1 MKLRYIIALSAAAF
15 LAFSCEREEA
25 LPQEEPIPGK
35 VNDDVTVLTAGIEET
50 KTVLDGVDVKWTDG
64 DKINVNGTESNALSL
79 GAPSASADFNFPG
92 TIELPYD
99 AVYPASVYTSASTIT
114 LPATQSYTAGSFASG
129 AAAMY
134 ARTTAGSN
142 LSFHHL
148 MCIVK
153 VSVTRAAATPDTHD
167 IKYVEFR
174 SKGTERVSGLFSID
188 YTSGAITPSG
198 DAGATDN
205 AVRVTGAVSTASG
218 ADFYIAVPANTYASG
233 FTVKV
238 CDTEGH
244 YMEKSKDASTALEAG
259 HIHPMAAFEFVP
271 TRTEVETIII
281 TSAAELT
288 TFATNWNSGAYSDA
302 DPFTVQLG
310 NDITFTSEEAAAFPG
325 IGTWEKGFSVTFDG
339 QNHTISGYN
348 ASVPLFTRT
357 ESSSTVKDFTL
368 NGTMST
374 KPSEAHAVSGADTF
388 ESYLGSVSGYHR
400 GTISGVTSNVNIEIN
415 ERTFETP
422 SKTYLCIGGLVGKM
436 VSTSSVTGSN
446 YGGTLTD
453 ADVFTGSPR
462 VYVGGIVGQ
471 QNNSSSTVSDCEL
484 LAGGSINLDATVSS
498 STVRYNVG
506 GISGRL
512 DPGNLFDCTNNG
524 TVEVSV
530 NSGITGGTY
539 TYVGGLCG
547 ANSGEST
554 FSGLSN
560 NGAVIIN
567 IAGYAATQ
575 PLAVGGIIGSNT
587 IALTGTENITNT
599 SSSSVTVNGTAAWDS
614 FSKGVD
620 AGGIFGRNSAAI
632 DGLTNNGLVTYV
644 DIDTDGTIIGQN
656 LYMGGV
662 IGVQTAGTISNC
674 TNEGEVHF
682 DVNRGA
688 ARAYN
693 GIYYGGVVGYST
705 AEITVDHCSN
715 SGYVHGGVNIKGSTG
730 VSYVGGIAGYVQKAS
745 VVSFCSNTGAVTNRQ
760 RADDVMASSSSFAV
774 PYVGGIVGGGQGAS
788 DARITIS
795 NCSIPSSSLRING
808 RRGAAG
814 GIVGYLQYGDVSN
827 CTFESHIND
836 QSGSGSI
843 PDYNSYAYYIGGICG
858 LSSYANISGCTV
870 RNASLKSTNVYY
882 IGGIL
887 ALGYN
892 GTVIDD
898 CHFLGGSIS
907 TSSNVSEGGGI
918 GAITGFVQKSGANK
932 GTIKNCTFK
941 GTLAGSPMTEP
952 GEEGTSVSGTKTGIG
967 IGNGTLENNHLAD

>member
-1 MKLRYIIALSAAAF
+1 MKYRYIFALCAASI
-15 LAFSCEREEA
+15 LAFSCQKEQSV
-25 LPQEEPIPGK
+25 PQETVLPESG
-35 VNDDVTVLTAGIEET
+35 NEAVTILTAGIEQT
-50 KTVLDGVDVKWTDG
+50 KTVLDGTSVLWKDG
-64 DKINVNGTESNALSL
+64 NKINVNGEESSALSL
-79 GAPSASADFNFPG
+79 AVPSASAEFTLG
-92 TIELPYD
+92 VISLPYK
-99 AVYPASVYTSASTIT
+99 ALYPASAYTSASTLT
-114 LPATQSYTAGSFASG
+114 LPYTQEYTAGSFADG

-134 ARTTAGSN
+134 AYTTEGNN

-148 MCIVK
+148 TCIVK
-153 VSVTRAAATPDTHD
+153 VSVTRASSDPDTHD

-174 SKGTERVSGLFSID
+174 SKGAEKVSGLFSID
-188 YTSGAITPSG
+188 YTTGELTPSG
-198 DAGATDN
+198 AAGDTDN
-205 AVRVTGAVSTASG
+205 AVRVTGSVSTASG

-374 KPSEAHAVSGADTF
+374 KPSEAHDVPGADTF

-415 ERTFETP
+415 ERTFEDP

-453 ADVFTGSPR
+453 ADDFTGSPR

-471 QNNSSSTVSDCEL
+471 QNNKNSSVTECQL
-484 LAGGSINLDATVSS
+484 LPDGKIELDATLSS
-498 STVRYNVG
+498 SAVRYNVG
-506 GISGRL
+506 GISGRM
-512 DPGNLFDCTNNG
+512 DPGQINDSTNNG

-530 NSGITGGTY
+530 TDGITGGTY
-539 TYVGGLCG
+539 TYVGGICG
-547 ANSGEST
+547 ATSAES
-554 FSGLSN
+554 SYGGLCN

-567 IAGYAATQ
+567 INGYKATQ
-575 PLAVGGIIGSNT
+575 PLAAGGIIGSNS
-587 IALTGTENITNT
+587 IDLDGSENITNT
-599 SSSSVTVNGTAAWDS
+599 SSSSVTIKATGAWDA
-614 FSKGVD
+614 FTKDVNL
-620 AGGIFGRNSAAI
+620 GGIFGRNSAVVS
-632 DGLTNNGLVTYV
+632 GLTNKGLVTYQ
-644 DIDTDGTIIGQN
+644 DTDTDGTIIGDN

-662 IGVQTAGTISNC
+662 IGAQTAETVSYC
-674 TNEGEVHF
+674 SNEGEIFF
-682 DVNRGA
+682 DVFRGEERIYDA
-688 ARAYN
+688 
-693 GIYYGGVVGYST
+693 IYYGGVIGGST
-705 AEITVDHCSN
+705 DAVTIDNCSN
-715 SGYVHGGVNIKGSTG
+715 AASGYVHGGISKLSTASSDG
-730 VSYVGGIAGYVQKAS
+730 VSYVGGVAGYVKNAS
-745 VVSFCSNTGAVTNRQ
+745 VIQNCTNLGAVTNRQ
-760 RADDVMASSSSFAV
+760 YSTAKASSSSFAV
-774 PYVGGIVGGGQGAS
+774 PYVGGIVGGAQGTSTNRAT
-788 DARITIS
+788 ITG
-795 NCSIPSSSLRING
+795 CSVPSTSKYVNSLR
-808 RRGAAG
+808 GATG
-814 GIVGYLQYGDVSN
+814 GIVGYLQYAD
-827 CTFESHIND
+827 INSCSFD
-836 QSGSGSI
+836 TSI
-843 PDYNSYAYYIGGICG
+843 YNQTNPDYNSGAFYIGGICG
-858 LSSYANISGCTV
+858 LSSYGTITSCTADTYLRSG
-870 RNASLKSTNVYY
+870 NVYY
-882 IGGIL
+882 IGGIA

-892 GTVIDD
+892 GTVIDG
-898 CHFLGGSIS
+898 CHFSGTVH
-907 TSSNVSEGGGI
+907 TSDNVKSDGGI
-918 GAITGFVQKSGANK
+918 GAITGFVQKSGTNK

-941 GTLAGSPMTEP
+941 GTLAGYPMTEP
-952 GEEGTSVSGTKTGIG
+952 GAEGTSVSGTKTGIG
-967 IGNGTLENNHLAD
+967 IGNGTLDNNHLAD

>member
-1 MKLRYIIALSAAAF
+1 
-15 LAFSCEREEA
+15 
-25 LPQEEPIPGK
+25 
-35 VNDDVTVLTAGIEET
+35 
-50 KTVLDGVDVKWTDG
+50 
-64 DKINVNGTESNALSL
+64 
-79 GAPSASADFNFPG
+79 
-92 TIELPYD
+92 
-99 AVYPASVYTSASTIT
+99 
-114 LPATQSYTAGSFASG
+114 
-129 AAAMY
+129 
-134 ARTTAGSN
+134 
-142 LSFHHL
+142 
-148 MCIVK
+148 
-153 VSVTRAAATPDTHD
+153 
-167 IKYVEFR
+167 
-174 SKGTERVSGLFSID
+174 
-188 YTSGAITPSG
+188 
-198 DAGATDN
+198 
-205 AVRVTGAVSTASG
+205 VSTASG

-259 HIHPMAAFEFVP
+259 HIHPMTAFEFVP

-310 NDITFTSEEAAAFPG
+310 NDITFTPEEAAAFPG

-415 ERTFETP
+415 ERTFEDP
-422 SKTYLCIGGLVGKM
+422 STYLCIGGLVGKM
-436 VSTSSVTGSN
+436 VSSSLVSGSS
-446 YGGTLTD
+446 YGGTISD
-453 ADVFTGSPR
+453 ASGFTGAAR
-462 VYVGGIVGQ
+462 IYVGGIVGQ
-471 QNNSSSTVSDCEL
+471 QNNSSSTVSGCEL

-512 DPGNLFDCTNNG
+512 DPGSLSACTNNG

-547 ANSGEST
+547 ANATEST
-554 FSGLSN
+554 FSDLSN

-587 IALTGTENITNT
+587 ISLTGTENITNT
-599 SSSSVTVNGTAAWDS
+599 SSSSVTVNGSAAWDS

-620 AGGIFGRNSAAI
+620 AGGIFGRNSATI
-632 DGLTNNGLVTYV
+632 DGLTNKGLVTYV
-644 DIDTDGTIIGQN
+644 DTDTDGTIIGKN
-656 LYMGGV
+656 LYLGGV
-662 IGVQTAGTISNC
+662 IGVQTTGAISNC
-674 TNEGEVHF
+674 TNEGEVNF
-682 DVNRGA
+682 DVNRGV
-688 ARAYN
+688 ARAYD

-705 AEITVDHCSN
+705 AAITVDHCSN
-715 SGYVHGGVNIKGSTG
+715 SGYVHGGVNISGSTG
-730 VSYVGGIAGYVQKAS
+730 ASYVGGIAGYVQKAS
-745 VVSFCSNTGAVTNRQ
+745 VVSYCSNTGAVTNRQ
-760 RADDVMASSSSFAV
+760 YNTAKANSSSFIV
-774 PYVGGIVGGGQGAS
+774 PYVGGIVGGGQGTS
-788 DARITIS
+788 DERITII
-795 NCSIPSSSLRING
+795 NCGIPSSSLRING

-827 CTFESHIND
+827 CTFESHINN
-836 QSGSGSI
+836 QTASGSI
-843 PDYNSYAYYIGGICG
+843 PDYNSLAFYIGGICG
-858 LSSYANISGCTV
+858 ISSHANISGCTV
-870 RNASLKSTNVYY
+870 SNANLSSTNVYY

-887 ALGYN
+887 ALGYH

-898 CHFLGGSIS
+898 CHFLGGSIATS
-907 TSSNVSEGGGI
+907 TNVQNDGGI
-918 GAITGFVQKSGANK
+918 GAITGFVQKSGTDK

-952 GEEGTSVSGTKTGIG
+952 GAEGTSVSGTTTGIG
-967 IGNGTLENNHLAD
+967 IGNGHLDNNHLAN